1 MGITKGFYT
10 RDFYVIPTLLYHNGD
25 GIYKTVELAWLKWY
39 VGIVF

>member
-25 GIYKTVELAWLKWY
+25 GIYKTLELAWLKWY
-39 VGIVF
+39 IGIIW